1 MAIGHA
7 RDVYISTDN
16 GSTWSQATDIPGSD
30 EPMSVAYSGGT
41 WVVVTNGTANNIL
54 VSTDHGTSWSVA
66 ASTGGALARIA
77 VNSILPNS

>member
-1 MAIGHA
+1 
-7 RDVYISTDN
+7 
-16 GSTWSQATDIPGSD
+16 
-30 EPMSVAYSGGT
+30 MSVAYSGGT

-66 ASTGGALARIA
+66 ASTGGALIRVA